1 MKGTRIKYESVQK
14 VPENAMIVRQYA
26 KNQGITVAAVYKRY
40 KTKKI
45 QIVDFQG
52 VNFVI
57 ND

>member
-1 MKGTRIKYESVQK
+1 MKGTRIKYESVHK
-14 VPENAMIVRQYA
+14 VPENAMIVSQYA
-26 KNQGITVAAVYKRY
+26 KNQSITVAAVYKRY

-45 QIVDFQG
+45 KIVDFQG